1 MKVATNFV
9 VRLIVLILVFL
20 LGFLSCAG
28 AIVGVAYYAYKNVS
42 VDTFGINTD
51 EYIDREGAEVVLPSM
66 TLEGLVNEYF
76 AVSSLGDE
84 VSIDFLV
91 DRYGLLLP
99 ENVDG
104 AIPDTIR
111 VMPLT
116 TVFSEEGV
124 HEVLKCFYIGN
135 FIGLESEEIV
145 DAAEGEDKY
154 KWFDPET
161 GEEANALS
169 TMIANYTFYDF
180 VVGGIDTQEIINELT
195 IAEVM
200 EMKLHENVPA
210 YLNGELI
217 PAEELTVNVWYG
229 RGGAPS
235 ETIMSAIADSHI
247 NDIEHT
253 LHSLSIMDIMGYVD
267 YNGVTYHVVNH
278 IGENE
283 YVELIP
289 ADGLESEL
297 VHISLDAIS
306 NGELEE
312 EVRDIELYVALGYT
326 KDENGDYFNNG
337 VPVEG
342 FMATVCDAKVKDLE
356 DRIGKIT
363 IGEIAGYEK
372 VLVSAEGEEPV
383 YKYYSTY
390 DKDNPANC
398 IEASGIVGAL
408 ADLTVNDLDDEK
420 ALSTRVETIKVS
432 TLLDYKYD
440 EDGNYYYTEDELG
453 NKNEVTGIMAVIA
466 DASLNNV
473 EGVVDDAKMADILSY
488 KKGPKRAKVA
498 VEVYKTDENG
508 DYILDGEGNKI
519 VEKVVYEDAK
529 DEHGNYI
536 YEQATDSDGNPIF
549 DGDNPVYVEWYYDEN
564 GNEVHSLLNAVA
576 RYQFKEMSNLATE
589 LSVGDIIPAERR
601 QDGFIKLIDEDTKI
615 ENISE
620 KVNEI
625 FDETTIGEFIDA
637 GVIVI
642 DESNPNAE
650 AFKTYYGGFTIQQLM
665 EALLANPIPPTT

>member
-28 AIVGVAYYAYKNVS
+28 AIVGVAFYAYKNVS

-51 EYIDREGAEVVLPSM
+51 EYIDRENADVILPTM

-76 AVSSLGDE
+76 EVSSLGDE
-84 VSIDFLV
+84 VSMDFLV

-104 AIPDTIR
+104 AIPDKIK

-124 HEVLKCFYIGN
+124 HEILKCFYVGQ
-135 FIGLESEEIV
+135 FLGLESEEIA
-145 DAAEGEDKY
+145 DAGEGEDKFQWY
-154 KWFDPET
+154 DPET
-161 GEEANALS
+161 GEKANALNN
-169 TMIANYTFYDF
+169 MLANYTFYDF
-180 VVGGIDTQEIINELT
+180 MIEGIDTQGIIDRLT
-195 IAEVM
+195 IADVM
-200 EMKLHENVPA
+200 EMECHENVPV
-210 YLNGELI
+210 YLNGSLI
-217 PAEELTVNVWYG
+217 PTEELTIDVWYG
-229 RGGAPS
+229 RGGYPS
-235 ETIMSAIADSHI
+235 EKIMSAIAPSKI
-247 NDIEHT
+247 NDVEAA
-253 LHSLSIMDIMGYVD
+253 LKSYSIMQIMGYVD
-267 YNGVTYHVVNH
+267 YNGETYETRHFTGADEH
-278 IGENE
+278 I
-283 YVELIP
+283 
-289 ADGLESEL
+289 EL
-297 VHISLDAIS
+297 VKAEGLAAELAHVSLDSIS
-306 NGELEE
+306 NGGLEE
-312 EVRDIELYVALGYT
+312 EVQDIPLYIALGYEKAEDGSFT
-326 KDENGDYFNNG
+326 NNG

-342 FMATVCDAKVKDLE
+342 LMSTVCDYKVGELDQ
-356 DRIGKIT
+356 RIKEVT

-440 EDGNYYYTEDELG
+440 EDGKYYYTEDELG
-453 NKNEVTGIMAVIA
+453 NKTEITGIMAVIA
-466 DASLNNV
+466 PASLNNV
-473 EGVVDDAKMADILSY
+473 ESVVDEAKMADVLSY
-488 KKGPKRAKVA
+488 KKGYKRAKEKVEYDDDEDGVVDRTEYVDIINSDGSYKYEQA
-498 VEVYKTDENG
+498 V
-508 DYILDGEGNKI
+508 DGEGVPI
-519 VEKVVYEDAK
+519 VDED
-529 DEHGNYI
+529 G
-536 YEQATDSDGNPIF
+536 
-549 DGDNPVYVEWYYDEN
+549 NPVYVEWYYDEN

-589 LSVGDIIPAERR
+589 LSVGDIIPVERR
-601 QDGFIKLIDEDTKI
+601 QEGFIKLIDEDTKI

-625 FDETTIGEFIDA
+625 FDETTIGGFIDA

-642 DESNPNAE
+642 DEENAN
-650 AFKTYYGGFTIQQLM
+650 ADLFKNNYGGYTIQELM
-665 EALLANPIPPTT
+665 EFLLNNPIPVT